1 MHEQENEKE
10 ESLNELS
17 SDASTSK
24 LSDRIQRI
32 RKQRKIMIQQ
42 LTISERIENIRN
54 QMRIIYS
61 KPSK

>member
-10 ESLNELS
+10 ESLNEPS

-24 LSDRIQRI
+24 LSDRIQQI

-61 KPSK
+61 TPSK